1 MGFGIDRSNKTP
13 VNFAKHCAICGK
25 RHTRRELALR
35 VPRCGK
41 CNHSLYNFGRNG
53 LRPYQVVLEVDAE
66 SVEQIW
72 EAFTRRGYSVSDVT
86 DPRVRPLFSKLVK
99 GKEYNRIECCD
110 LGQQD

>member
-1 MGFGIDRSNKTP
+1 
-13 VNFAKHCAICGK
+13 
-25 RHTRRELALR
+25 
-35 VPRCGK
+35 
-41 CNHSLYNFGRNG
+41 
-53 LRPYQVVLEVDAE
+53 LEVDAE